1 MNVDQDLVVGR
12 NGLRRLAH
20 AQRANSLE
28 SIAKNRAHWHPMTG
42 VNRSY
47 QIHRKHAN

>member
-12 NGLRRLAH
+12 SGLRRLAH
-20 AQRANSLE
+20 AQRGNALE
-28 SIAKNRAHWHPMTG
+28 SIAKNRRMGPPMTG

-47 QIHRKHAN
+47 QIHRKYAN